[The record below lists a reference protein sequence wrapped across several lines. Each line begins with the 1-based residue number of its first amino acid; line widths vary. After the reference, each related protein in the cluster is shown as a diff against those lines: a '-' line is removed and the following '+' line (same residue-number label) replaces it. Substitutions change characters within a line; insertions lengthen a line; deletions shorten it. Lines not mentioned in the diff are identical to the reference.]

1 MTREDAIYTLD
12 SYINNFEN
20 GDKMFCVMLDWLSKS
35 RGTLG
40 DKKLIKKVRKLY
52 DETVIGTAVLI
63 EGLPADRRAEI
74 LSNLQSIGS

>member
-1 MTREDAIYTLD
+1 MTREDAIYILD
-12 SYINNFEN
+12 GYINNFEN

-35 RGTLG
+35 RVMLD

-52 DETVIGTAVLI
+52 DETVIGTAALI

-74 LSNLQSIGS
+74 LGHLQGIGS

>member
-1 MTREDAIYTLD
+1 MNREEAVYTLD
-12 SYINNFEN
+12 GCVNNFEN
-20 GDKMFCVMLDWLSKS
+20 GDKMFCAMLDWLSKS
-35 RGTLG
+35 RVMLD

-52 DETVIGTAVLI
+52 DETVIGTAALI

>member
-1 MTREDAIYTLD
+1 MNREEAVCTIDGYVD
-12 SYINNFEN
+12 NFEN

-35 RGTLG
+35 RVMFD

-52 DETVIGTAVLI
+52 DETVIGTAALI

-74 LSNLQSIGS
+74 LSNLQSIGN